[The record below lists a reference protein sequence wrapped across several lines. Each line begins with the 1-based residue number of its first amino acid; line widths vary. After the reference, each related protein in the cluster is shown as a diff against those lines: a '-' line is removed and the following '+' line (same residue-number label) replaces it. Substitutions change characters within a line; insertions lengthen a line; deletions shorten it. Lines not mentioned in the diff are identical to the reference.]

1 MPYASA
7 EFLQARRNRL
17 RSMLADASL
26 DGLIVTHLPNIFY
39 LTNFSGSSAIL
50 VLTAERLTFVTDFR
64 YMTAMEDARNAGI
77 GPADLDLIRV
87 DGSYD
92 EALAK
97 LLAGYGGLRLGFEA
111 DHLPVG
117 RHQWLTEALQQQAGE
132 GHPPEL
138 VASSGLVERARLRK
152 DAHEIATLRAAAALL
167 SAMTPDIL
175 GEARRGRTEREVAA
189 AIEYRMREGGFEKP
203 AFDTIVGSGPNG
215 ALPHARPGSRVLA
228 DGDLV
233 VLDFGGV
240 YDGYCVDSTRMVS
253 LGRPDREAVRVF
265 EAVAEAHAAAIQAV
279 EPGASR
285 FAIDQAA
292 RDTLTRHGLGEQF
305 GHGTGHGLGIE
316 VHERPRITWRRPNDG
331 STSEDEQVDVNMVFT
346 IEPGAY
352 LPGRFGVRLEDD
364 VLVSPSGVELL
375 TSAARELA
383 IQ

>member
-1 MPYASA
+1 
-7 EFLQARRNRL
+7 
-17 RSMLADASL
+17 MLDAASL
-26 DGLIVTHLPNIFY
+26 DGFIVTHLPNIFY

-64 YMTAMEDARNAGI
+64 YITAVEDARNAGT
-77 GPADLDLIRV
+77 GPADLDLVRV
-87 DGSYD
+87 EGSYD

-111 DHLPVG
+111 DHLPVS
-117 RHQWLTEALQQQAGE
+117 RHQWLSETLRQQAGE
-132 GHPPEL
+132 GRPPEL

-189 AIEYRMREGGFEKP
+189 AIEYRMRQGGFDKP

-253 LGRPDREAVRVF
+253 LGRPDREAMRVF
-265 EAVAEAHAAAIQAV
+265 DAVAEAHAAAIQAV
-279 EPGASR
+279 TPGASR

-292 RDTLTRHGLGEQF
+292 RDTLTRHGLGEHF

-316 VHERPRITWRRPNDG
+316 VHERPRITRPPATPQGANARPAP
-331 STSEDEQVDVNMVFT
+331 DEEEAVDVNMVFT